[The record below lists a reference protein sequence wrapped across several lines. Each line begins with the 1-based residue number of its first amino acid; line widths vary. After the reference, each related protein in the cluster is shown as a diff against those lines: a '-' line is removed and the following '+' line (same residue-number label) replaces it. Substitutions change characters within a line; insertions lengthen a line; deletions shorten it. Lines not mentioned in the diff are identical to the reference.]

1 MYNVYENQP
10 PYKSRSTHYSKKLN
24 LYTYQPNL
32 LFLKGNTKG
41 ADKLKIFI
49 CFKIL
54 HVVEKFISKSH
65 QLSLNR
71 ILLQLENIF
80 LNLQHFRVDIT
91 KIYCTQRQA
100 LQEQN
105 CTKLWR
111 PLQLSNVRQQRAQ
124 NLPLLDAQKSYDHDF
139 KKIVVLLKCCYECA
153 AFAVQLCT
161 CEET

>member
-1 MYNVYENQP
+1 MCIAPINKFVLLLLTHSFFQFLSTTNFIKYLASMYNFYENQP

-54 HVVEKFISKSH
+54 HVVKKFISKSH

-80 LNLQHFRVDIT
+80 LNLQHFRVDI
-91 KIYCTQRQA
+91 A
-100 LQEQN
+100 N
-105 CTKLWR
+105 
-111 PLQLSNVRQQRAQ
+111 Q
-124 NLPLLDAQKSYDHDF
+124 NLVYSKTSTLG
-139 KKIVVLLKCCYECA
+139 IE
-153 AFAVQLCT
+153 LC
-161 CEET
+161 